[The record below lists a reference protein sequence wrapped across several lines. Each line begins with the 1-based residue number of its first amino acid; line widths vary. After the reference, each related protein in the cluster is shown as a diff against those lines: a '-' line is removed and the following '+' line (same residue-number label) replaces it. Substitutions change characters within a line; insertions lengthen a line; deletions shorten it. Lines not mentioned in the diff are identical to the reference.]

1 MTERSYQDA
10 VQLLKE
16 RLGATWEG
24 AEAEG
29 RDEMARV
36 LREELGYSDR
46 EANDAI
52 DAMIESGTLRY
63 HADDETGGAVVP
75 PATMGGIGGSAPT
88 PTPAPL
94 IVRTGHWQIGAGV
107 VESTSRKGQ
116 VTPT

>member
-10 VQLLKE
+10 VQLLQDH
-16 RLGATWEG
+16 LGAAWVG
-24 AEAEG
+24 VEAEG
-29 RDEMARV
+29 RDEMVRI
-36 LREELGYSDR
+36 LREQLGYSDS

-63 HADDETGGAVVP
+63 QADGETAGAVAAP
-75 PATMGGIGGSAPT
+75 TTIGTAGSAVT

-94 IVRTGHWQIGAGV
+94 IVRTGHWQIGGGV
-107 VESTSRKGQ
+107 VESSGRKGQ